1 MGYTTDFEGHVT
13 ITPPLNHEEVEYLN
27 KFADTR
33 RMKRTKGP
41 YYVDNAGFAGQ
52 DNEDDILDYN
62 CPDDSQPSL
71 WCQWNPS
78 DDGTKIEWDGSEK
91 FYSSETWMAYLIDN
105 FLKPGALAST
115 VDDPQF
121 DGFTFDHVVN
131 GDIYAQGEDAND
143 MWILSV
149 VDNETQVRQGHVVYD

>member
-41 YYVDNAGFAGQ
+41 YYVGNTGFAGQ
-52 DNEDDILDYN
+52 DHEDDILDYN
-62 CPDDSQPSL
+62 RPEDGQPSL

-78 DDGTKIEWDGSEK
+78 ADGTKIEWDGSEK
-91 FYSSETWMAYLIDN
+91 FYSSDVWMAYLIDN

-115 VDDPQF
+115 SDDPQF

-131 GDIYAQGEDAND
+131 GDIYAQGEDSSD

-149 VDNETQVRQGHVVYD
+149 VDNEVQVRQGHVVYD